1 MNLEDIKT
9 IAVIGSGDMGHG
21 IAEIASLAGYQVI
34 LNDIKQEFLDKAMN
48 SIKKSME
55 KLASKGKITQENKD
69 DALSKLSTSL
79 DLKEAVKDVQLII
92 EAVPEIMELKKE
104 IFKKLDDFSPKE
116 SIIASNTSN
125 MSITEL
131 AKSTKKPEKV
141 VGLHFFNPV
150 IIMKLVE
157 VIKGKKTSDEV
168 LDLMV
173 EFGKKIKKVPVKVM
187 KDSPGFIVNRV
198 TAPVSILLG
207 KILEE
212 KVEEPAKFDVAL
224 KEKGVAMGPYE
235 LADFVG
241 LDIMFHSLEYFKKT
255 LGPDYEAPNWLKEK
269 IKKNE
274 LGKKTGKG
282 IYDWSRGRPDFTGVE
297 PSDKIELEDVIAIQV
312 NEATKLL
319 EEGVA
324 EKSRVI
330 DKAIKN
336 GSGNPFG
343 VFGLAKGFGFENMVK
358 RCEKLAELYNVKT
371 FLPTKMLKE
380 NKIK

>member
-1 MNLEDIKT
+1 MNIEDITT

-21 IAEIASLAGYQVI
+21 IAEIASLAGYSVI

-48 SIKKSME
+48 NIKISME
-55 KLASKGKITQENKD
+55 KLASKGKITQENKE

-79 DLKEAVKDVQLII
+79 DLKGAVENVQLII
-92 EAVPEIMELKKE
+92 EAVPEIMSLKKE
-104 IFKKLDDFSPKE
+104 ILQKLDAHSPKE

-131 AKSTKKPEKV
+131 AKATTKPDKV

-157 VIKGKKTSDEV
+157 VIKGGATSDETM
-168 LDLMV
+168 DLMV
-173 EFGKKIKKVPVKVM
+173 QFGKKIKKIPVKVM

-207 KILEE
+207 KILEN
-212 KVEEPAKFDVAL
+212 KVDEPAKIDVAL
-224 KEKGVAMGPYE
+224 KEKGVAMGPFE
-235 LADFVG
+235 LIDFVG
-241 LDIMFHSLEYFKKT
+241 LDIMFHSLEYFKET
-255 LGPDYEAPNWLKEK
+255 LGPDYEAPQWLKEK
-269 IKKNE
+269 IEKKE

-282 IYDWSRGRPDFTGVE
+282 IYDWSKGRPDFTGIKA
-297 PSDKIELEDVIAIQV
+297 SDKMELEDMIAIQV

-343 VFGLAKGFGFENMVK
+343 VFGLAKGFGYENMVK

>member
-1 MNLEDIKT
+1 MNLEDINT

-21 IAEIASLAGYQVI
+21 IAEIASLAGYHVI
-34 LNDIKQEFLDKAMN
+34 LNDIKEEFLDKAIN

-55 KLASKGKITQENKD
+55 KLANKGKITQENKD
-69 DALSKLSTSL
+69 DALNKLSTSL
-79 DLKEAVKDVQLII
+79 DLKTAIKDAQLII
-92 EAVPEIMELKKE
+92 EAVPEIMTLKKE
-104 IFKKLDDFSPKE
+104 IFQEIDKHSPKDA
-116 SIIASNTSN
+116 IIASNTSN

-131 AKSTKKPEKV
+131 ARATQRPDKV
-141 VGLHFFNPV
+141 IGLHFFNPV

-157 VIKGKKTSDEV
+157 VIKGEATSDETLEV
-168 LDLMV
+168 MV
-173 EFGKKIKKVPVKVM
+173 QFGKKIKKVPVKVL

-207 KILEE
+207 KILEN
-212 KVEEPAKFDVAL
+212 KIEEPAKFDVAL
-224 KEKGVAMGPYE
+224 KEKGVAMGPFE

-241 LDIMFHSLEYFKKT
+241 LDIMLHSLEYFKKT
-255 LGPDYEAPNWLKEK
+255 LGPDYEPPNWLREK
-269 IKKNE
+269 IEKNE

-282 IYDWSRGRPDFTGVE
+282 IYDWSRGRPDFTGVT
-297 PSDKIELEDVIAIQV
+297 PSDKIELEDMIAIQV

-343 VFGLAKGFGFENMVK
+343 VFGLAKGFGYENMAR
-358 RCEKLAELYNVKT
+358 RCEKLAKLHDVET
-371 FLPTKMLKE
+371 FLPTKMLKG